1 MVDVV
6 IDLIRVLS
14 TISEIRLGSISFFV
28 LLFQAQAV
36 EVQEVSIY
44 PFLVAYSILGKR
56 LRDYNID

>member
-44 PFLVAYSILGKR
+44 PPLVAYSIL
-56 LRDYNID
+56 